1 MKDKKYSLL
10 EIIGSVTIILSF
22 PGIIVTFVLASNN
35 MISAGIPI
43 INFGVLFI
51 LIPLFGKDTDNSLR
65 NQKRSK
71 VILITLGLE
80 IIAIGISIIY
90 KSIVMFIYSF
100 IHIFGITGLSL
111 AISLIYTYLYN
122 KKYCTKKIS
131 AICSSII
138 GNRNYDNIDGHYY
151 ETTRPVF
158 TIRNEDGTKKKE
170 LIYDISSHRLFIIG
184 QTYELMVN
192 PKNYNEFYI
201 LGDNFFKGNLIPII
215 IASIFITFSIIGNF
229 IILTSNWQ

>member
-65 NQKRSK
+65 NQKISK

-122 KKYCTKKIS
+122 KKYCTKKLS

-138 GNRNYDNIDGHYY
+138 GDRNYDNIGG
-151 ETTRPVF
+151 TTRPVF
-158 TIRNEDGTKKKE
+158 TIRNEDGTKEKE

>member
-158 TIRNEDGTKKKE
+158 TIRNEDGTKEKE

-201 LGDNFFKGNLIPII
+201 LGDNFFKRNLIPII

>member
-65 NQKRSK
+65 NQKISK

-122 KKYCTKKIS
+122 KKYCTKKLS

-138 GNRNYDNIDGHYY
+138 GDRNYDNIGG
-151 ETTRPVF
+151 TTRPVF
-158 TIRNEDGTKKKE
+158 TIRNEDGTKEKE

-201 LGDNFFKGNLIPII
+201 LGDNFFKRNLIPII